1 MISPLLIGQIEVK
14 RSNGLYTEYVARE
27 NNALYRVELDA
38 LSDFLS
44 EVRSCDPVLFE
55 SAEEVIQHLSST
67 IPEKVRDGLYPPMMT
82 GLLLE
87 KWRKPGISSNFPV
100 ESFSFS
106 NSRLPCTLSPCV
118 PAFQWTRFSFLRISS
133 CCRSWVR
140 LCCLNLSLCVRH
152 SGSLPGRCSLRCL
165 LSA

>member
-1 MISPLLIGQIEVK
+1 MRLPDFRIHFGCLTRRPGDTKILGERQQPVQGGVMKQVSKFLGILTLEIEDMQDDIALLIGQIEVK

-55 SAEEVIQHLSST
+55 SVEEVIQHLSST

-82 GLLLE
+82 GLLLRKME
-87 KWRKPGISSNFPV
+87 KIRDFVK
-100 ESFSFS
+100 
-106 NSRLPCTLSPCV
+106 LSC
-118 PAFQWTRFSFLRISS
+118 
-133 CCRSWVR
+133 
-140 LCCLNLSLCVRH
+140 
-152 SGSLPGRCSLRCL
+152 
-165 LSA
+165 

>member
-1 MISPLLIGQIEVK
+1 MKQVSKFLGILTLEIEDMQDDIALLIGQIEVK

-55 SAEEVIQHLSST
+55 SAEEVIQHLTST

-82 GLLLE
+82 GLLFRKME
-87 KWRKPGISSNFPV
+87 KIRDFVK
-100 ESFSFS
+100 
-106 NSRLPCTLSPCV
+106 LSC
-118 PAFQWTRFSFLRISS
+118 
-133 CCRSWVR
+133 
-140 LCCLNLSLCVRH
+140 
-152 SGSLPGRCSLRCL
+152 
-165 LSA
+165 